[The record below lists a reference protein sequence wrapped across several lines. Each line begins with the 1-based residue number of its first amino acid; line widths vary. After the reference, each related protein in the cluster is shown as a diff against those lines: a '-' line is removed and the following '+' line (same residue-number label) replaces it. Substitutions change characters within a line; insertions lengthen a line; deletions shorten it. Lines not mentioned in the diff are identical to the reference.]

1 MQEPRRLT
9 GESASILGF
18 SLKRQRHLV
27 SRVITLDR
35 KHFRVRPAIHPI
47 KQQKI
52 SASCSKEPVAWQSF
66 NMIRAKVLPAQRIA
80 PPRRVR
86 FRSFVARPLVDDDS
100 RGAAQPLA
108 KHGRELLRQNAA
120 GATRFTPVV
129 RAARMDPIPC
139 LCVGKRA
146 YCPCIAFLSTAAPRR
161 GISSDPEQ
169 QLSPKL
175 FSCRALSAG
184 CRLLI
189 LRGAA
194 VSPRLCCTGAETH
207 HDYGSLGFVQ

>member
-80 PPRRVR
+80 PPRREIPELCGKTTCGRRLAGGCSAAGEARARASATKCCRGDPVYSGRPRGTHGPDTLLVR
-86 FRSFVARPLVDDDS
+86 GKARILSLHRFPEHCRTS
-100 RGAAQPLA
+100 PGN
-108 KHGRELLRQNAA
+108 LLRPR
-120 GATRFTPVV
+120 ATALT
-129 RAARMDPIPC
+129 
-139 LCVGKRA
+139 K
-146 YCPCIAFLSTAAPRR
+146 AFL
-161 GISSDPEQ
+161 
-169 QLSPKL
+169 L
-175 FSCRALSAG
+175 
-184 CRLLI
+184 
-189 LRGAA
+189 
-194 VSPRLCCTGAETH
+194 
-207 HDYGSLGFVQ
+207 